1 MYNTSM
7 TLSEL
12 LLELHINYLSP
23 LRETA
28 TDNNL
33 SSSQLLCISSIPY
46 SGITQ
51 TNLANKLSL
60 DISTLS
66 RNLSKMIKK
75 GFIIKKVD
83 SVDKRVQYI
92 FLTDRGKDIY
102 SRIIMSLEK
111 KISTIYSD
119 IDLDDIESLLVGIE
133 KLNWQLMKQTLQ
145 Y

>member
-66 RNLSKMIKK
+66 RNLSKKIKK

-111 KISTIYSD
+111 KISTIYS
-119 IDLDDIESLLVGIE
+119 
-133 KLNWQLMKQTLQ
+133 
-145 Y
+145 